1 MASDIPIITKA
12 RAAGGRVL
20 RVHFAGDPR
29 NYKLDLTGLIARSR
43 ILARLMDDDA
53 FAKVEI
59 VEDGLGI
66 AWPLETKWGR
76 LDLSGSTLRKIAE
89 EQLPMT
95 GADFGEW
102 RKKLDLSLTDA
113 AKLLGVGR
121 RTIMAYLKRDELPP
135 VVAIACRALARD
147 KHLLARTTCR
157 HELFIISPEPAN
169 HSISDRIPVSGV
181 TRARPS

>member
-1 MASDIPIITKA
+1 VRAPGCRCALFGLLLLNGTCYNCGANSKANSMASDIPIITKA
-12 RAAGGRVL
+12 HAAGGRVL

-29 NYKLDLTGLIARSR
+29 DYKLDLTGLIARSR
-43 ILARLMDDDA
+43 HLARLMEDDA

-95 GADFGEW
+95 GADFGA
-102 RKKLDLSLTDA
+102 KKAGSLA
-113 AKLLGVGR
+113 HRRSQVARRRAPYHYGVFE
-121 RTIMAYLKRDELPP
+121 K
-135 VVAIACRALARD
+135 
-147 KHLLARTTCR
+147 KRTTTCGR
-157 HELFIISPEPAN
+157 HRLSCAC
-169 HSISDRIPVSGV
+169 SR
-181 TRARPS
+181 